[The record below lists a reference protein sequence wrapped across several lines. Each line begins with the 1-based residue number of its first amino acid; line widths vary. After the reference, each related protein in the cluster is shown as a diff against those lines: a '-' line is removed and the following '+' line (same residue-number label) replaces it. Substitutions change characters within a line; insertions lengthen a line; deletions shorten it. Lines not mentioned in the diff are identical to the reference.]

1 MPTVSPGPLSDA
13 LVDPTRADQRLTELE
28 IKSSYMED
36 MVEQLNQII
45 IRQQQDLD
53 TLVRQVSQLRAQL
66 RDASAGGGGAAGPG
80 SAGGARDELPPHY

>member
-1 MPTVSPGPLSDA
+1 MPSPSHETSLGASLI
-13 LVDPTRADQRLTELE
+13 DQRLTDLE
-28 IKSSYMED
+28 IKSSYTED

-66 RDASAGGGGAAGPG
+66 RDAPAGAAAG
-80 SAGGARDELPPHY
+80 AGGADAARDDLPPHY